1 MSYADKKPGRDRIVA
16 IGSVALIHAGIGYAL
31 ISGLAY
37 TAYTTLVD
45 PIDTYNVPAP
55 IIPPVEEKVAPAPA
69 LARPLS
75 APDRIVD
82 VAPVNPVVD
91 VLTDTPPITAD
102 PVNIGPIT
110 PPMPP
115 VVVAVTPTPAA
126 ASLSAGVSPRGN
138 QGDWFPQDSYPAA
151 ARREG
156 AEGRVSVTVGIGTN
170 GRVTD
175 CRVVSSSGNAELDGA
190 TCRLATRNGRFTP
203 ARNAEGQSVASSFTL
218 RNVRWR
224 LEN

>member
-1 MSYADKKPGRDRIVA
+1 MSYADKKPGRDRLVA

-37 TAYTTLVD
+37 TAYTTFVD
-45 PIDTYNVPAP
+45 PIDTYNVPVP
-55 IIPPVEEKVAPAPA
+55 IVPPPVEEKIVAAPAP
-69 LARPLS
+69 ARPLS

-82 VAPVNPVVD
+82 VAPVNPVVA
-91 VLTDTPPITAD
+91 VVTDTPPLTAY
-102 PVNIGPIT
+102 PVDIGPVT
-110 PPMPP
+110 PPVPP
-115 VVVAVTPTPAA
+115 VTVTPTPAPM
-126 ASLSAGVSPRGN
+126 SLSAGVSPRGN

-156 AEGRVSVTVGIGTN
+156 AEGRVSVTVGIGVN

-175 CRVVSSSGNAELDGA
+175 CRVVSSSGNADLDGA

-203 ARNAEGQSVASSFTL
+203 ARDADGQPVASSFTL
-218 RNVRWR
+218 RNVRWQ

>member
-1 MSYADKKPGRDRIVA
+1 MSYADNTPGRDRFVA
-16 IGSVALIHAGIGYAL
+16 IGSVALIHAAIGYAL

-45 PIDTYNVPAP
+45 PIDTYNVPIAVPPPPPIEDRIAP
-55 IIPPVEEKVAPAPA
+55 SPAPA
-69 LARPLS
+69 RPMTV
-75 APDRIVD
+75 PDRIVD

-91 VLTDTPPITAD
+91 VIAD
-102 PVNIGPIT
+102 
-110 PPMPP
+110 MPP
-115 VVVAVTPTPAA
+115 LSPVTVDVGPVTPILPPVTVAPKAPAV
-126 ASLSAGVSPRGN
+126 SLSAGVAPRGN

-156 AEGRVSVTVGIGTN
+156 VEGRVSVTVSIGPN

-175 CRVVSSSGNAELDGA
+175 CRVLSGSGNADLDA
-190 TCRLATRNGRFTP
+190 TTCRLATRNGRFTP
-203 ARNAEGQSVASSFTL
+203 ARDADGQPVASSFTL
-218 RNVRWR
+218 RNVRWT

>member
-1 MSYADKKPGRDRIVA
+1 MSYADKKPGRDRFVA

-37 TAYTTLVD
+37 TAYTKLVD
-45 PIDTYNVPAP
+45 PIDTYNVPVPVVPP
-55 IIPPVEEKVAPAPA
+55 IEEKVVPLPAP
-69 LARPLS
+69 ARPLS
-75 APDRIVD
+75 APDRIVE
-82 VAPVNPVVD
+82 VAPANPVVNVVTD
-91 VLTDTPPITAD
+91 VPPISAMPVEVGPVTPPI
-102 PVNIGPIT
+102 
-110 PPMPP
+110 PP
-115 VVVAVTPTPAA
+115 VTVTPTPPVV
-126 ASLSAGVSPRGN
+126 SLSAGVVPRGN

-175 CRVVSSSGNAELDGA
+175 CRVVSSSGNADLDGA

-203 ARNAEGQSVASSFTL
+203 AKDAGGQPVASSFTL
-218 RNVRWR
+218 RNVLWR
-224 LEN
+224 LEEN

>member
-1 MSYADKKPGRDRIVA
+1 MSYADKKPGRDRLVA
-16 IGSVALIHAGIGYAL
+16 IASVALIHAGIGYAL

-45 PIDTYNVPAP
+45 PIDTYNVPVP
-55 IIPPVEEKVAPAPA
+55 TVPPVEDTVVPLPAP
-69 LARPLS
+69 ARPLS
-75 APDRIVD
+75 MPDRIVD
-82 VAPVNPVVD
+82 IAPPNPVVD
-91 VLTDTPPITAD
+91 VVTDAPPISALPVEVGPVTPPI
-102 PVNIGPIT
+102 
-110 PPMPP
+110 PP
-115 VVVAVTPTPAA
+115 VTVTPTPPVV
-126 ASLSAGVSPRGN
+126 SLSAGVSPRGN

-203 ARNAEGQSVASSFTL
+203 AKDADGQPVVSSFTL

-224 LEN
+224 LADN